1 RLPSQSGI
9 PIISDIAQTDDG
21 RVWISS
27 FANGLFTLEGDT
39 LKQKSNVDGILQPLA
54 ITTYKD
60 DLWVGGYRSLFL
72 LRHGIIQK
80 SIPLHSLMPNWEE
93 GVQISSLC
101 YDRGFL
107 WIGTERSGV
116 IQIDAVT
123 LKVNHVFP
131 TELAP
136 FYSTIVR
143 IVRDHEGLIWMVTR
157 NNGIAIYDSK
167 TGKIKHLFRDQSK
180 PYSLS
185 GELSSSILIDAQGI
199 VWVGTNGALNKYD
212 QHKIKFEHYYHRPED
227 PKSMSDDNVRG
238 LYEDAD
244 HKLWIATSDGY
255 INILNR
261 STGAIEKIKV
271 NVPGIN
277 SLITPLSFCPFNNL
291 MLIGTSKGLLQFDP
305 LKKKFSFFEPCKKDT
320 FDKNIRQLLRD
331 GNTIYVLRSG
341 IVYAFDITDRTFQ
354 KVKTH
359 EDAKRVA
366 SMFVDDNHR
375 LWLGFFGGVAINDPN
390 KKTSLAIK
398 LEKESFRPDSSY
410 FMVLSMQQKEKEIWI
425 NTFNS
430 GIHVLTLN
438 EASELNVKKRI
449 TIKNGL
455 PDNTIYASLL
465 DREGNMW
472 LSTNNGLSK
481 YNETKNLVIHFTE
494 EDGIQ
499 GEEFNR
505 FAFLKLQSGEMV
517 FGGINGINIF
527 HPDSIRVKTPANE
540 RTPQIIGASVFKNLP
555 SDDSFE
561 QYYPFTNST
570 KPLKL
575 HYTENNLKFDFFVP
589 DFRESARYEIFYRL
603 EPLDANWSKQEGQ
616 NTAVYANLKP
626 GHYTFLVK
634 TLNGENQEQV
644 TKASFTIA
652 PAFWNTW
659 WFLLLSIFVV
669 GGLLFTIIKDRVAAN
684 LNKQRRLEELLRTR
698 THEIEKSR
706 EELENLNRKKDL
718 IFSILSHDLRSPLT
732 TLKGFLGMIID
743 NSDAISKEDL
753 RKYSVSIR
761 NSVTNSLD
769 LIDNTLYWSLSQ
781 TGSIQCNPT
790 RIALSPVFDKIKGL
804 YQLTAEKKQI
814 KFHIEEMNGM
824 AVLADENML
833 YVLLRNLVSNAMKFT
848 SEGKNIT
855 LNAVVNKQW
864 VEIKIKDEGI
874 GMTEEEISKI
884 FMLDNPQV
892 KRGTSSEKGTGLGL
906 LLCKKF
912 IEANN
917 GKLKLTAKKEQV
929 LNLL

>member
-1 RLPSQSGI
+1 
-9 PIISDIAQTDDG
+9 
-21 RVWISS
+21 
-27 FANGLFTLEGDT
+27 
-39 LKQKSNVDGILQPLA
+39 
-54 ITTYKD
+54 
-60 DLWVGGYRSLFL
+60 
-72 LRHGIIQK
+72 
-80 SIPLHSLMPNWEE
+80 M
-93 GVQISSLC
+93 
-101 YDRGFL
+101 
-107 WIGTERSGV
+107 
-116 IQIDAVT
+116 
-123 LKVNHVFP
+123 
-131 TELAP
+131 
-136 FYSTIVR
+136 R
-143 IVRDHEGLIWMVTR
+143 IVRDHEGLIWIVTR
-157 NNGIAIYDSK
+157 NNGVAVYDSK
-167 TGKIKHLFRDQSK
+167 TGNIKHLFKDQSK
-180 PYSLS
+180 PHSLS
-185 GELSSSILIDAQGI
+185 GDLSSSALVDAQGI

-212 QHKIKFEHYYHRPED
+212 RHKIKFEHYYHKPED
-227 PKSMSDDNVRG
+227 PSSMNDDNVRG
-238 LYEDAD
+238 LYETAD
-244 HKLWIATSDGY
+244 NRLWIATADGY
-255 INILNR
+255 INVLNR
-261 STGAIEKIKV
+261 KTGSIEKIKV
-271 NVPGIN
+271 VVPEFN
-277 SLITPLSFCPFNNL
+277 SLITPLAFCPLNDL
-291 MLIGTSKGLLQFDP
+291 MLVGTSKGLLQFDP
-305 LKKKFSFFEPCKKDT
+305 KKRKFSFFEPGKKDT

-341 IVYAFDITDRTFQ
+341 IVYAFDIIERTFQ
-354 KVKTH
+354 KMQIH
-359 EDAKRVA
+359 EDAKRIA
-366 SMFVDDNHR
+366 SMFVDDTHR
-375 LWLGFFGGVAINDPN
+375 LWLGFFGGVAINDPD
-390 KKTSLAIK
+390 KKKSFAIK

-410 FMVLSMQQKEKEIWI
+410 FMVLSMAQKGKEVWV

-430 GIHVLTLN
+430 GIHVLTFD
-438 EASELNVKKRI
+438 EASGLKVKKRI
-449 TIKNGL
+449 TIQNGL

-465 DREGNMW
+465 DHEGNMW
-472 LSTNNGLSK
+472 LSTNNGLTK
-481 YNETKNLVIHFTE
+481 YNETDNHVIHFTE

-505 FAFLKLQSGEMV
+505 FAYLKLQSGEMV
-517 FGGINGINIF
+517 FGGINGINVF
-527 HPDSIRVKTPANE
+527 HPDSIKVKTPTNE
-540 RTPQIIGASVFKNLP
+540 RTPQIIGASVYKNLP
-555 SDDSFE
+555 SDDPFE
-561 QYYPFTNST
+561 KYYPFIKSA

-575 HYTENNLKFDFFVP
+575 QYAENNLKFDFFVP

-603 EPLDANWSKQEGQ
+603 DPLDANWRKQEGQ

-626 GHYTFLVK
+626 GDYTFTVK
-634 TLNGENQEQV
+634 TLNGVNQELISKV
-644 TKASFTIA
+644 SFTIS

-659 WFLLLSIFVV
+659 WFLLLSIFIV

-743 NSDAISKEDL
+743 NSEAISKEDL

-790 RIALSPVFDKIKGL
+790 RIALAPVFDKIKGL

-814 KFHIEEMNGM
+814 KFHIEEMNGL

-848 SEGKNIT
+848 AEGKCVT
-855 LNAVVNKQW
+855 LNAVLNKQW

-906 LLCKKF
+906 ILCKKF

-917 GKLKLTAKKEQV
+917 GKLKIHSKEGTGSEFIV
-929 LNLL
+929 ILPHHA